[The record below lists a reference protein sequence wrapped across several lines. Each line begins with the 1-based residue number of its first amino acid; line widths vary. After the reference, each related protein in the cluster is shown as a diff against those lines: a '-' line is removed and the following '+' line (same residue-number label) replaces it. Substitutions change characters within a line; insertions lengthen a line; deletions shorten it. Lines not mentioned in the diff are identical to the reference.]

1 MAKFLNEVLNKGSEH
16 TVTKKAADLGSYTP
30 KSGDEEKFVKQH
42 DIEVHTFTD
51 PAIHNS
57 AKKIKPVLTRP
68 EEKRHKD
75 AVKPSFKGA
84 SNGVTEAKETD
95 TPACNNTAGGVSC
108 PVHGIKECSTGTM
121 KEEELDELSTDLL
134 HRAAHKAAKVAM
146 TDVQGRSGPIF
157 KKRAAQANKFRAK
170 GMEQEKKERAMKEE
184 ALDELSP
191 ATMKSYVKKAGAD
204 KRDSEMKSK
213 VYSKLANTLDSQSP
227 KDASDVRAQG
237 HGHYV
242 NAKKRGEGIKLA
254 KKKLGEEAID
264 EVSKKTL
271 GSYIQGASRDALSKQ
286 YALGKGEKTDTRK
299 LMNRRKGIDKAADK
313 LSKEEVE
320 LDEMPTQHRS
330 TAGMG
335 SKRGWASSK
344 ANKIKN
350 QTLKN
355 YRKPG
360 EPSKEDKV
368 KLADLAKNSGVE
380 VKKLKPGKA
389 KGIKED
395 IEEGAKVDRMVSHIK
410 SSEKAAGKSDK
421 KAESIAWATA
431 NKRGMLTKE
440 SAPVPPKPLDAKQ
453 IAVKFKS
460 FVTGGGSTKTLSHYN
475 THVKLLSK
483 HTGVHPDHI
492 NKQIRKHVKSMEES
506 DTPITFP
513 NKTSDNAVGQ
523 NI

>member
-1 MAKFLNEVLNKGSEH
+1 MAKFLKEVLNH
-16 TVTKKAADLGSYTP
+16 TVTKKAADLGGYTP

-134 HRAAHKAAKVAM
+134 HRAAHKAAKMAM
-146 TDVQGRSGPIF
+146 SDVQGRSGPIF

-170 GMEQEKKERAMKEE
+170 GMEQEKKEKGSVKEE
-184 ALDELSP
+184 S
-191 ATMKSYVKKAGAD
+191 
-204 KRDSEMKSK
+204 
-213 VYSKLANTLDSQSP
+213 
-227 KDASDVRAQG
+227 
-237 HGHYV
+237 
-242 NAKKRGEGIKLA
+242 
-254 KKKLGEEAID
+254 ID

-320 LDEMPTQHRS
+320 LDEMGIRPMSRAYSRFKDVTSRKSLDTKNLKSYRQPG
-330 TAGMG
+330 TP
-335 SKRGWASSK
+335 SK
-344 ANKIKN
+344 AD
-350 QTLKN
+350 L
-355 YRKPG
+355 
-360 EPSKEDKV
+360 S
-368 KLADLAKNSGVE
+368 KLADTAKNSGVE

-389 KGIKED
+389 KGIKEENIID
-395 IEEGAKVDRMVSHIK
+395 EDGPV
-410 SSEKAAGKSDK
+410 
-421 KAESIAWATA
+421 
-431 NKRGMLTKE
+431 
-440 SAPVPPKPLDAKQ
+440 APVPPKHLDSHGIAK
-453 IAVKFKS
+453 KFKS
-460 FVTGGGSTKTLSHYN
+460 FVTAGGSTKTLGHYN
-475 THVKLLSK
+475 TYVRLHAKK
-483 HTGVHPDHI
+483 TGKHPDAI
-492 NKQIRKHVKSMEES
+492 NKEVRKHVKSMEES
-506 DTPITFP
+506 DTPMTFP
-513 NKTSDNAVGQ
+513 NKTSDNALGQ

>member
-1 MAKFLNEVLNKGSEH
+1 MAKFLKEVLNH
-16 TVTKKAADLGSYTP
+16 TVTKKAADLGGYTP

-51 PAIHNS
+51 PEIHNS
-57 AKKIKPVLTRP
+57 AKKIKPVLSKP

-75 AVKPSFKGA
+75 AVKPSFKQA

-134 HRAAHKAAKVAM
+134 HRAAHKAAKMAM
-146 TDVQGRSGPIF
+146 SDVQGRSGPIF

-170 GMEQEKKERAMKEE
+170 GMEQKKKEKGSVKEE
-184 ALDELSP
+184 S
-191 ATMKSYVKKAGAD
+191 
-204 KRDSEMKSK
+204 
-213 VYSKLANTLDSQSP
+213 
-227 KDASDVRAQG
+227 
-237 HGHYV
+237 
-242 NAKKRGEGIKLA
+242 
-254 KKKLGEEAID
+254 ID

-320 LDEMPTQHRS
+320 LDEMGIRPMSRAYSRFKDVTSRTSLDTKNLKSYRQPG
-330 TAGMG
+330 TP
-335 SKRGWASSK
+335 SK
-344 ANKIKN
+344 AD
-350 QTLKN
+350 L
-355 YRKPG
+355 
-360 EPSKEDKV
+360 S
-368 KLADLAKNSGVE
+368 KLADTAKNSGVE

-395 IEEGAKVDRMVSHIK
+395 IEEG
-410 SSEKAAGKSDK
+410 
-421 KAESIAWATA
+421 T
-431 NKRGMLTKE
+431 
-440 SAPVPPKPLDAKQ
+440 APVPPKHLDSHGIAK
-453 IAVKFKS
+453 KFKS
-460 FVTGGGSTKTLSHYN
+460 FVTAGGSTKTLGHYN
-475 THVKLLSK
+475 TYVRLHAKK
-483 HTGVHPDHI
+483 TGKHPDAI
-492 NKQIRKHVKSMEES
+492 NKEVRKHVKNMEES
-506 DTPITFP
+506 DTPMTFP
-513 NKTSDNAVGQ
+513 NKTSDNALGQ

>member
-1 MAKFLNEVLNKGSEH
+1 MAKFLKEVLNH
-16 TVTKKAADLGSYTP
+16 TVTKKAADLGGYTP

-75 AVKPSFKGA
+75 AAKPSFKQA

-134 HRAAHKAAKVAM
+134 HRAAHKAAKRAM
-146 TDVQGRSGPIF
+146 GDAQGRSGPIF
-157 KKRAAQANKFRAK
+157 KKYATMANKFRDK
-170 GMEQEKKERAMKEE
+170 GMSQEKKEKTAKAVKEE
-184 ALDELSP
+184 
-191 ATMKSYVKKAGAD
+191 T
-204 KRDSEMKSK
+204 
-213 VYSKLANTLDSQSP
+213 
-227 KDASDVRAQG
+227 
-237 HGHYV
+237 
-242 NAKKRGEGIKLA
+242 
-254 KKKLGEEAID
+254 ID
-264 EVSKKTL
+264 EVLTKSTSAGETISDFVHSDNPKFKGKSKEK
-271 GSYIQGASRDALSKQ
+271 RKEMALAAYYAKQ
-286 YALGKGEKTDTRK
+286 REQ
-299 LMNRRKGIDKAADK
+299 
-313 LSKEEVE
+313 KEEVE

-395 IEEGAKVDRMVSHIK
+395 IEEG
-410 SSEKAAGKSDK
+410 
-421 KAESIAWATA
+421 T
-431 NKRGMLTKE
+431 
-440 SAPVPPKPLDAKQ
+440 APVPPKHLDSHGIAK
-453 IAVKFKS
+453 KFKS
-460 FVTGGGSTKTLSHYN
+460 FVTAGGSTKTLGHYN
-475 THVKLLSK
+475 TYVRLHAKK
-483 HTGVHPDHI
+483 TGKHPDAI
-492 NKQIRKHVKSMEES
+492 NKEVRKHVKSMEES
-506 DTPITFP
+506 DTPISFP
-513 NKTSDNAVGQ
+513 NKTSDNALGQ